1 MRVGI
6 IGAGQL
12 GRMIALAGIP
22 LDIQFRFLDPV
33 PDSPA
38 GRFCEQIVAP
48 YDDPD
53 GLARLAEGCD
63 VATYEFENVP
73 ASAAAFLQERTQLSP
88 PANALEIA
96 QDRLSEKTLFVQ
108 QGMEVP
114 PFRKVDSLEDL
125 ESAVSEIGL
134 PAVLKTRRLGY
145 DGKGQAVL
153 RSAEDVRAA
162 WARLQGVPLILEGFV
177 NFERELSLIGVRDAK
192 GNTVFYPLVQNTHR
206 EGILRLTLAP
216 APNVSPAL
224 QAKAEALMKGLM
236 DALGYVGVLTIE
248 LFEAGGR
255 LLANEMAPRVHNSG
269 HWTIEGAETSQF
281 ENHLRAICGLPL
293 GGTAPR
299 GYVAML
305 NLIGDSPS
313 RSDVMT
319 FPETHLHLYGK
330 TPRPGRKIGHIT
342 LLAASASEREER
354 VGRLERLI
362 GV

>member
-1 MRVGI
+1 MKVGI

-12 GRMIALAGIP
+12 GRMMALAGIP

-38 GRFCEQIVAP
+38 GQFCEQIVAP
-48 YDDPD
+48 YDDID
-53 GLARLAEGCD
+53 GLTRLAEGCD
-63 VATYEFENVP
+63 VITYEFENVP
-73 ASAAAFLQERTQLSP
+73 AKAAAFLQLRTRLFPS
-88 PANALEIA
+88 ANALEVA

-108 QGMEVP
+108 QGMEVA
-114 PFRKVDSLEDL
+114 PFRRVDTLKDL
-125 ESAVSEIGL
+125 ESAVSELGL

-153 RSAEDVRAA
+153 RSMEEVWAA
-162 WARLQGVPLILEGFV
+162 WERLQGVPLILEGFV
-177 NFERELSLIGVRDAK
+177 NFERELSLIGVRDAE

-216 APNVSPAL
+216 APNVSPTL
-224 QAKAEALMKGLM
+224 QANAEALMKGLM
-236 DALGYVGVLTIE
+236 DSLEYVGVLTVE
-248 LFEAGGR
+248 LFEARGR

-293 GGTAPR
+293 GGTATR
-299 GYVAML
+299 GSVAML
-305 NLIGDSPS
+305 NLIGDTPA

-330 TPRPGRKIGHIT
+330 APRPGRKIGHIT
-342 LLAASASEREER
+342 LLAANEAERAER
-354 VGRLERLI
+354 VGRLERLM

>member
-1 MRVGI
+1 MKVGV

-22 LDIQFRFLDPV
+22 LDIQFCFLDPA
-33 PDSPA
+33 PNSPA
-38 GRFCEQIVAP
+38 GQFCEHILSP
-48 YDDPD
+48 FDDLD
-53 GLARLAEGCD
+53 GLTHLVKSCD
-63 VATYEFENVP
+63 VVTYEFENVP
-73 ASAAAFLQERTQLSP
+73 VEAAEFLAQRVTLSP
-88 PANALEIA
+88 PPNALAVA

-114 PFRKVDSLEDL
+114 PFRKVDTLEEL
-125 ESAVSEIGL
+125 ESAVKDLGL
-134 PAVLKTRRLGY
+134 PAVLKTRRMGY

-153 RSAEDVRAA
+153 RSPEDVETA
-162 WARLQGVPLILEGFV
+162 WEQLQGVPLILEGFV
-177 NFERELSLIGVRDAK
+177 HFERELSLIGVRDAD

-216 APNVSPAL
+216 APNVSSSL
-224 QAKAEALMKGLM
+224 QESAEKLMKGLM
-236 DALGYVGVLTIE
+236 DTLNYVGVLTVE
-248 LFEAGGR
+248 LFEVGGK

-293 GGTAPR
+293 GGTAVR
-299 GYVAML
+299 GSIAML
-305 NLIGDSPS
+305 NLIGEAPAH
-313 RSDVMT
+313 SDVMT

-330 TPRPGRKIGHIT
+330 SPRPGRKIGHIT
-342 LLAASASEREER
+342 LLATDDRERAER
-354 VGRLERLI
+354 VRRLERLI